1 MESTQKKIIG
11 EKQGAQTIRV
21 KVFADLRHFQEPE
34 IDYCLN
40 GSTAISSILDN
51 LKIPRQK
58 VTIIFVNGKHAN
70 PEDCVTPG
78 DILSLFPPVGG
89 G

>member
-1 MESTQKKIIG
+1 MESTNKKMIVD
-11 EKQGAQTIRV
+11 KRAAQTIRV
-21 KVFADLRHFQEPE
+21 KIFADLRRFQEPE
-34 IDYCLN
+34 IDYRLN

-70 PEDCVTPG
+70 PGDCVAPG
-78 DILSLFPPVGG
+78 DVLSLFPPVGG